1 MSDQYDLQDV
11 ARCDLCDTPTP
22 CSYCRFCEKNLCKD
36 CQKEHV
42 LDASKKHKVVPFE
55 RRKSLTY
62 CKRHSSNLNDQYC
75 EPCHNPIGELCVS
88 SKEHEGHNVVDILV
102 KLKTQEE
109 AINDDIQELHRLDN
123 EYKRST
129 FLISH
134 LKKKLN
140 KNSEEI
146 ITSLREHWED
156 WHRDINTIVNNLQV
170 ELKFKVSSQQ
180 SFLDD
185 KEDAVKSTIT
195 QIKQRVVVLKK
206 NI

>member
-1 MSDQYDLQDV
+1 MNDQYDLQDV
-11 ARCDLCDTPTP
+11 ARCDLCETPTP

-156 WHRDINTIVNNLQV
+156 
-170 ELKFKVSSQQ
+170 
-180 SFLDD
+180 
-185 KEDAVKSTIT
+185 
-195 QIKQRVVVLKK
+195 
-206 NI
+206 